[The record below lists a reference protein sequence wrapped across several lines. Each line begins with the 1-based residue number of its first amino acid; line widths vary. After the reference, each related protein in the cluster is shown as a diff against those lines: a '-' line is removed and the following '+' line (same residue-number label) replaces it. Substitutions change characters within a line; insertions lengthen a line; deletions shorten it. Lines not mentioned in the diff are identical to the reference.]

1 MTILTQL
8 FATFSDKILLLE
20 FIFTYLFFPCLRLR
34 DKNVFISLFYMLAN
48 ERKTLKLLKWL
59 PKGIYCNELI

>member
-20 FIFTYLFFPCLRLR
+20 FIFTYLFFPYLRLR

-48 ERKTLKLLKWL
+48 ERETLKLLKWL

>member
-20 FIFTYLFFPCLRLR
+20 FIFTYLFFPYLRLR